1 MLRAF
6 YFFST
11 RTSYRAKCATFVC
24 NCLTYRLTYI
34 SYFIFWPN
42 ESNIIRI
49 KWNLVLLWIRIL
61 PVYVIRKTMEWK
73 THGTMVY
80 NFNRNSL
87 RDSRSIEKKKKKKK
101 SSFITD
107 RSEPARPDCTHVYF
121 RNPCR
126 QTSNPAGRE
135 LNRDKVSRQCTRW
148 LATMTA
154 NRDRTAKETHHA
166 HHTRPQ

>member
-73 THGTMVY
+73 KHGTMVY

-87 RDSRSIEKKKKKKK
+87 RDSRSIEKKKKKKIVLHHRSIRTGTTWLHSRLFSQSV
-101 SSFITD
+101 SSNFE
-107 RSEPARPDCTHVYF
+107 S
-121 RNPCR
+121 
-126 QTSNPAGRE
+126 
-135 LNRDKVSRQCTRW
+135 SRQRIKP
-148 LATMTA
+148 
-154 NRDRTAKETHHA
+154 R
-166 HHTRPQ
+166 